1 MSDQIQNSIEG
12 HPKTSLLDI
21 IKLFA
26 LTGGAQILVQA
37 IGFISGIM
45 VIRLLSPQQYAYYT
59 LANTVLG
66 TMVVLADGGV
76 SSGVMSQGAKVW
88 QDPLKLGRVFSTGI
102 HLRKRFAIF
111 SIILSTPIL
120 VYLLLNNGASI
131 SATVLI
137 CVTLIPAFYAGLW
150 DSLLVIV
157 PQLHQSIVPLQKN
170 QIMVGALRLILSGL
184 SLVVFPWAFV
194 AILAGGLPRIY
205 GNLKLRKLNK
215 THITETNEVD
225 AEVKG
230 NIMKIVKKFMP
241 GAIYYSLSG
250 QITMWLLSVFGNTTS
265 IAQIGALGK
274 FGMVLTLVTSIT
286 STLVIPR
293 FARLPIYKNNL
304 IVRYFQILLGLF
316 LLMFLVVGLTYLFP
330 NQILW
335 VLGGDYKDLQFELV
349 LCIIGACMGVSA
361 DIAFG
366 LLASR
371 GWMYNPVLYI
381 SVNVL
386 SIIALALM
394 LDITSLRG
402 ALWMNVVLG
411 SVLVLMNIVI
421 FLYNYFRTKHKTI

>member
-1 MSDQIQNSIEG
+1 MSESPE
-12 HPKTSLLDI
+12 SLIDKKDSNLFTI
-21 IKLFA
+21 IKLFIV
-26 LTGGAQILVQA
+26 TGGAQILIQA

-45 VIRLLSPQQYAYYT
+45 VIRLLSPQEYAYYV

-88 QDPLKLGRVFSTGI
+88 QDKIKLGLVFSTGI
-102 HLRKRFAIF
+102 HLRKRFAVF
-111 SIILSTPIL
+111 SLILSTPIL
-120 VYLLLNNGASI
+120 VYLLLSNGASI
-131 SATVLI
+131 PATILI

-150 DSLLVIV
+150 DSLLVII

-170 QIMVGALRLILSGL
+170 QIMVGILRLVLSGL
-184 SLVVFPWAFV
+184 SLIIFPWSFV

-205 GNLKLRKLNK
+205 GNIKLRKLNK
-215 THITETNEVD
+215 EHITETEEVD
-225 AEVKG
+225 PVVKKD
-230 NIMKIVKKFMP
+230 ILKIVKKFMP

-274 FGMVLTLVTSIT
+274 FGMILTLVTAIT

-304 IVRYFQILLGLF
+304 IARYFQILSGLF
-316 LLMFLVVGLTYLFP
+316 LLMFLVIVVTYLFP

-335 VLGGDYKDLQFELV
+335 ILGGDYKDLQYELI
-349 LCIIGACMGVSA
+349 LCILGACLGVSA

-366 LLASR
+366 LLSSR
-371 GWMYNPVLYI
+371 GWMYNPILYI
-381 SVNVL
+381 SVNIL
-386 SIIALALM
+386 SIIALALT
-394 LDITSLRG
+394 LDITTLRG
-402 ALWMNVVLG
+402 ALWMNVVIG
-411 SVLVLMNIVI
+411 AVLLLMNIVI
-421 FLYNYFRTKHKTI
+421 FLYNYFKTKHKTA

>member
-1 MSDQIQNSIEG
+1 MSESPD
-12 HPKTSLLDI
+12 SLIDKKDSNLFTI
-21 IKLFA
+21 IKLFIV
-26 LTGGAQILVQA
+26 TGGAQILIQA

-45 VIRLLSPQQYAYYT
+45 VIRLLSPQEYAYYV

-88 QDPLKLGRVFSTGI
+88 QDKIKLGLVFSTGI
-102 HLRKRFAIF
+102 HLRKRFAVF
-111 SIILSTPIL
+111 SLILSTPIL
-120 VYLLLNNGASI
+120 VYLLLSNGASI
-131 SATVLI
+131 PATILI

-150 DSLLVIV
+150 DSLLVII

-170 QIMVGALRLILSGL
+170 QIMVGVLRLVLSGL
-184 SLVVFPWAFV
+184 SLIIFPWSFV

-205 GNLKLRKLNK
+205 GNIKLRKLNK
-215 THITETNEVD
+215 EHIIETEEVD
-225 AEVKG
+225 PVVKKD
-230 NIMKIVKKFMP
+230 ILKIVKKFMP

-274 FGMVLTLVTSIT
+274 FGMILTLVTAIT

-304 IVRYFQILLGLF
+304 IARYFQILSGLF
-316 LLMFLVVGLTYLFP
+316 LLMFLVIVVTYLFP

-335 VLGGDYKDLQFELV
+335 ILGGDYKDLQYELI
-349 LCIIGACMGVSA
+349 LCILGACLGVSA

-366 LLASR
+366 LLSSR
-371 GWMYNPVLYI
+371 GWMYNPILYI
-381 SVNVL
+381 SVNIL
-386 SIIALALM
+386 SIIALALT
-394 LDITSLRG
+394 LDITTLRG
-402 ALWMNVVLG
+402 ALWMNVVIG
-411 SVLVLMNIVI
+411 SVLLLMNIVI
-421 FLYNYFRTKHKTI
+421 FLYNYFKTKHKTA

>member
-1 MSDQIQNSIEG
+1 MSESSNSTID
-12 HPKTSLLDI
+12 KKDSNLFTI
-21 IKLFA
+21 IKLFIV
-26 LTGGAQILVQA
+26 TGGAQILIQA

-45 VIRLLSPQQYAYYT
+45 VIRLLSPQEYAYYV

-88 QDPLKLGRVFSTGI
+88 QDKIKLGLVFSTGI

-111 SIILSTPIL
+111 SIVLSTPIL
-120 VYLLLNNGASI
+120 VYLLLSNGASI
-131 SATVLI
+131 PATILI

-150 DSLLVIV
+150 DSLLVII

-170 QIMVGALRLILSGL
+170 QIMVGVLRLVLSGL
-184 SLVVFPWAFV
+184 SLIVFPWSFV

-205 GNLKLRKLNK
+205 GNIKLRKFNK
-215 THITETNEVD
+215 EHITETEEIDPV
-225 AEVKG
+225 VKKD
-230 NIMKIVKKFMP
+230 ILKIVKKFMP

-274 FGMVLTLVTSIT
+274 FGMILTLVTAIT

-304 IVRYFQILLGLF
+304 IARYFQILSGLF
-316 LLMFLVVGLTYLFP
+316 LLMFLVIVVTYLFP

-335 VLGGDYKDLQFELV
+335 ILGGDYKDLQYELI
-349 LCIIGACMGVSA
+349 LCILGACLGVSA

-366 LLASR
+366 LLSSR
-371 GWMYNPVLYI
+371 GWMYNPILYI
-381 SVNVL
+381 SVNIL
-386 SIIALALM
+386 SIIALALT
-394 LDITSLRG
+394 LDITTLRG
-402 ALWMNVVLG
+402 ALWMNVVIG
-411 SVLVLMNIVI
+411 SVLLLMNIVI
-421 FLYNYFRTKHKTI
+421 FLYNYYRTKHKTI

>member
-1 MSDQIQNSIEG
+1 MSESPE
-12 HPKTSLLDI
+12 SLIDKKDSNLFTI
-21 IKLFA
+21 IKLFIV
-26 LTGGAQILVQA
+26 TGGAQILIQA

-45 VIRLLSPQQYAYYT
+45 VIRLLSPQEYAYYV

-88 QDPLKLGRVFSTGI
+88 QDKIKLGLVFSTGI
-102 HLRKRFAIF
+102 HLRKRFAVF
-111 SIILSTPIL
+111 SLILSTPIL
-120 VYLLLNNGASI
+120 VYLLLSNGASI
-131 SATVLI
+131 PATILI

-150 DSLLVIV
+150 DSLLVII

-170 QIMVGALRLILSGL
+170 QIMVGILRLVLSGL
-184 SLVVFPWAFV
+184 SLIIFPWSFV

-205 GNLKLRKLNK
+205 GNIKLRKLNK
-215 THITETNEVD
+215 EHITETEVVD
-225 AEVKG
+225 PVVKKD
-230 NIMKIVKKFMP
+230 ILKIVKKFMP

-274 FGMVLTLVTSIT
+274 FGMILTLVTAIT

-304 IVRYFQILLGLF
+304 IARYFQILSGLF
-316 LLMFLVVGLTYLFP
+316 LLMFLVIVVTYLFP

-335 VLGGDYKDLQFELV
+335 ILGGDYKDLQYELI
-349 LCIIGACMGVSA
+349 LCILGACLGVSA

-366 LLASR
+366 LLSSR
-371 GWMYNPVLYI
+371 GWMYNPILYI
-381 SVNVL
+381 SVNIL
-386 SIIALALM
+386 SIIALALT
-394 LDITSLRG
+394 LDITTLRG
-402 ALWMNVVLG
+402 ALWMNVVIG
-411 SVLVLMNIVI
+411 SVLLLMNIVI
-421 FLYNYFRTKHKTI
+421 FLYNYFKTKHKTA

>member
-1 MSDQIQNSIEG
+1 MDKKENMRQEEPQ
-12 HPKTSLLDI
+12 KTSLFEI
-21 IKLFA
+21 VKLFA
-26 LTGGAQILVQA
+26 VTGGAQILVQA
-37 IGFISGIM
+37 IGFISGIL
-45 VIRLLSPQQYAYYT
+45 VIRLLSPQEYAYYV

-66 TMVVLADGGV
+66 TMIVLADGGV
-76 SSGVMSQGAKVW
+76 GSGVMSQGAKVW
-88 QDPLKLGRVFSTGI
+88 QDKIKLGLVLSTGI

-111 SIILSTPIL
+111 SIVLSTPIL

-131 SATVLI
+131 PATILI

-150 DSLLVIV
+150 DSLLVII

-170 QIMVGALRLILSGL
+170 QIMVGVLRLILSGAC
-184 SLVVFPWAFV
+184 LVIFPWSFV
-194 AILAGGLPRIY
+194 ALLAGGLPRIY
-205 GNLKLRKLNK
+205 GNIKLRKLNK
-215 THITETNEVD
+215 EHIVETTEVD
-225 AEVKG
+225 PVVKG
-230 NIMKIVKKFMP
+230 DILKIVKKFMP

-274 FGMVLTLVTSIT
+274 FGMILTLVTSIT

-304 IVRYFQILLGLF
+304 IIRYFQVLLGLF
-316 LLMFLVVGLTYLFP
+316 LLMFFVIVITYLFP

-335 VLGGDYKDLQFELV
+335 ILGGDYKDLQFELV
-349 LCIIGACMGVSA
+349 LCIIGACVGVSA

-366 LLASR
+366 LLSSR
-371 GWMYNPVLYI
+371 GWMYNPILYI
-381 SVNVL
+381 SVNIL

-394 LDITSLRG
+394 LDITTLRG
-402 ALWMNVVLG
+402 ALWMNVVIG
-411 SVLVLMNIVI
+411 SVLLLMNIVI

>member
-1 MSDQIQNSIEG
+1 MSESPD
-12 HPKTSLLDI
+12 SLIDKKDSNLFTI
-21 IKLFA
+21 IKLFIV
-26 LTGGAQILVQA
+26 TGGAQILIQA

-45 VIRLLSPQQYAYYT
+45 VIRLLSPQEYAYYV

-88 QDPLKLGRVFSTGI
+88 QDKIKLGLVFSTGI
-102 HLRKRFAIF
+102 HLRKRFAVF
-111 SIILSTPIL
+111 SLILSTPIL
-120 VYLLLNNGASI
+120 VYLLLSNGASI
-131 SATVLI
+131 PATILI

-150 DSLLVIV
+150 DSLLVII

-170 QIMVGALRLILSGL
+170 QIMVGVLRLVLSGL
-184 SLVVFPWAFV
+184 SLIIFPWSFV

-205 GNLKLRKLNK
+205 GNIKLRKLNK
-215 THITETNEVD
+215 EHITETDEVD
-225 AEVKG
+225 PVVKKD
-230 NIMKIVKKFMP
+230 ILKIVKKFMP

-274 FGMVLTLVTSIT
+274 FGMILTLVTAIT

-304 IVRYFQILLGLF
+304 IARYFQILSGLF
-316 LLMFLVVGLTYLFP
+316 LLMFLVIVVTYLFP

-335 VLGGDYKDLQFELV
+335 ILGGDYKDLQYELI
-349 LCIIGACMGVSA
+349 LCILGACLGVSA

-366 LLASR
+366 LLSSR
-371 GWMYNPVLYI
+371 GWMYNPILYI
-381 SVNVL
+381 SVNIL
-386 SIIALALM
+386 SIIALALT
-394 LDITSLRG
+394 LDITTLRG
-402 ALWMNVVLG
+402 ALWMNVVIG
-411 SVLVLMNIVI
+411 SVLLLMNIVI
-421 FLYNYFRTKHKTI
+421 FLYNYFKTKHKTA

>member
-1 MSDQIQNSIEG
+1 MSESPERLIDKKDSNLF
-12 HPKTSLLDI
+12 TI
-21 IKLFA
+21 IKLFIV
-26 LTGGAQILVQA
+26 TGGAQILIQA

-45 VIRLLSPQQYAYYT
+45 VIRLLSPQEYAYYV

-88 QDPLKLGRVFSTGI
+88 QDKIKLGLVFSTGI
-102 HLRKRFAIF
+102 HLRKRFAVF
-111 SIILSTPIL
+111 SLILSTPIL
-120 VYLLLNNGASI
+120 VYLLLSNGASI
-131 SATVLI
+131 PATILI

-150 DSLLVIV
+150 DSLLVII

-170 QIMVGALRLILSGL
+170 QIMVGILRLVLSGL
-184 SLVVFPWAFV
+184 SLIIFPWSFV

-205 GNLKLRKLNK
+205 GNIKLRKLNK
-215 THITETNEVD
+215 EHITETEVVD
-225 AEVKG
+225 PVVKKD
-230 NIMKIVKKFMP
+230 ILKIVKKFMP

-274 FGMVLTLVTSIT
+274 FGMILTLVTAIT

-304 IVRYFQILLGLF
+304 IARYFQILSGLF
-316 LLMFLVVGLTYLFP
+316 LLMFLVIVVTYLFP

-335 VLGGDYKDLQFELV
+335 ILGGDYKDLQYELI
-349 LCIIGACMGVSA
+349 LCILGACLGVSA

-366 LLASR
+366 LLSSR
-371 GWMYNPVLYI
+371 GWMYNPILYI
-381 SVNVL
+381 SVNIL
-386 SIIALALM
+386 SIIALALT
-394 LDITSLRG
+394 LDITTLRG
-402 ALWMNVVLG
+402 ALWMNVVIG
-411 SVLVLMNIVI
+411 SVLLLMNIVI
-421 FLYNYFRTKHKTI
+421 FLYNYFKTKHKTA

>member
-1 MSDQIQNSIEG
+1 MSESPE
-12 HPKTSLLDI
+12 SLIDKKDSNLFTI
-21 IKLFA
+21 IKLFIV
-26 LTGGAQILVQA
+26 TGGAQILIQA

-45 VIRLLSPQQYAYYT
+45 VIRLLSPQEYAYYV

-88 QDPLKLGRVFSTGI
+88 QDKIKLGLVFSTGI
-102 HLRKRFAIF
+102 HLRKRFAVF
-111 SIILSTPIL
+111 SLILSTPIL
-120 VYLLLNNGASI
+120 VYLLLSNGASI
-131 SATVLI
+131 PATILI

-150 DSLLVIV
+150 DSLLVII

-170 QIMVGALRLILSGL
+170 QIMVGVLRLVLSGL
-184 SLVVFPWAFV
+184 SLIIFPWSFV

-205 GNLKLRKLNK
+205 GNIKLRKLNK
-215 THITETNEVD
+215 EHITETEEV
-225 AEVKG
+225 EPVVKKD
-230 NIMKIVKKFMP
+230 ILKIVKKFMP

-274 FGMVLTLVTSIT
+274 FGMILTLVTAIT

-304 IVRYFQILLGLF
+304 IARYFQILSGLF
-316 LLMFLVVGLTYLFP
+316 LLMFLVIVVTYLFP

-335 VLGGDYKDLQFELV
+335 ILGGDYKDLQYELI
-349 LCIIGACMGVSA
+349 LCILGACLGVSA

-366 LLASR
+366 LLSSR
-371 GWMYNPVLYI
+371 GWMYNPILYI
-381 SVNVL
+381 SVNIL
-386 SIIALALM
+386 SIIALALT
-394 LDITSLRG
+394 LDITTLRG
-402 ALWMNVVLG
+402 ALWMNVVIG
-411 SVLVLMNIVI
+411 AVLLLMNIVI
-421 FLYNYFRTKHKTI
+421 FLYNYFKTKHKTA